1 MEKIVEVMGKAI
13 NDLEKLR
20 INDVSIS
27 FNIPDEWNGDSKLYF
42 TDGCIEVEGNVRTEG
57 GADDECFYIDLT
69 KEQTYE
75 LYLKMKV
82 YYNAP

>member
-1 MEKIVEVMGKAI
+1 MEKIVEVMDKAI
-13 NDLEKLR
+13 NDLEKLC

-27 FNIPDEWNGDSKLYF
+27 FNIPDEWNGYSKLEF
-42 TDGCIEVEGNVRTEG
+42 TDGCIEVEGNIRTEG
-57 GADDECFYIDLT
+57 GADDEGFYIDLT

-75 LYLKMKV
+75 LYLKMNV

>member
-1 MEKIVEVMGKAI
+1 MKKIAEVMDKAI

-27 FNIPDEWNGDSKLYF
+27 FNIPDKWNGDSKLEF
-42 TDGCIEVEGNVRTEG
+42 TDGFIEAEGNVRTEG
-57 GADDECFYIDLT
+57 GADDESFYINLT

-82 YYNAP
+82 YYNEC